1 MWLINYQT
9 SEGSFSETEYYPN
22 PLHKPMEDYINP
34 LHDSRSKGDYKTMR
48 NISLTAHVLI
58 SLEKTA
64 PNIQGELQ
72 SYSARARQRAVSYLE
87 RNIDKIE
94 VTHIMLLKYK
104 SRTKVISFN
113 IFSNIH
119 IFY

>member
-9 SEGSFSETEYYPN
+9 SDGSFSETEWYPR
-22 PLHKPMEDYINP
+22 PLHKPMEGK
-34 LHDSRSKGDYKTMR
+34 SRFKGDYETMR

-64 PNIQGELQ
+64 PNLQGELQ

-87 RNIDKIE
+87 RNLDKIQ
-94 VTHIMLLKYK
+94 VKYHN
-104 SRTKVISFN
+104 REM
-113 IFSNIH
+113 
-119 IFY
+119 